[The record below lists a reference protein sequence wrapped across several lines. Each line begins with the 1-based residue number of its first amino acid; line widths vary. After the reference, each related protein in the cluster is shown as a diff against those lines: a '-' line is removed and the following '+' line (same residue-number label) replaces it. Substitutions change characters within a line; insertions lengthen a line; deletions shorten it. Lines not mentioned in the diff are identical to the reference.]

1 MNMETLKIGSN
12 GTLVYYLQS
21 ILKLLGFYNGSID
34 GIFGNQ
40 TRIAVSNFQSDFGIA
55 SDGIVGPNTWNKLS
69 SFFYIVPTD
78 IPYGSNIL
86 SINLQG
92 FKQKFPFLEQG
103 IIGYSVLRKEI
114 NYLKFGNGPKQIFY
128 HGSIHANEWINSVL
142 LMKFLENLSNAYLN
156 NSTIWGYPASTLFEQ
171 YSLYIIPMVNPDG
184 VDLVVGNIS
193 KYNSDIYQYV
203 LNLSKNY
210 PNIPFP
216 NGWKA
221 NINGVDLNLQFP
233 AGWNNARQ
241 IKFSQGY
248 TKPGPRDFVGPSA
261 LYAVEAKNLYNFTLS
276 KDFLL
281 TISYHTQGETIYWK
295 FQDYLPPNSYNIGI
309 NFSQVSGYSLENTP
323 YASGFAGYK
332 DWFIQN
338 YNRPGY
344 TIETGKGINPLP
356 ISQFYDIYM
365 KNLGILVMGM
375 ILI

>member
-1 MNMETLKIGSN
+1 MNVETLKIGSS
-12 GTLVYYLQS
+12 GTMVYYLQS
-21 ILKLLGFYNGSID
+21 TLKLLGFYNGAID

-40 TRIAVSNFQSDFGIA
+40 TRLAVLNFQSDFGIS
-55 SDGIVGPNTWNKLS
+55 SDGIVGPITWNKLS

-184 VDLVVGNIS
+184 VDLVVGNIA
-193 KYNSDIYQYV
+193 KYNPEIYQYAF
-203 LNLSKNY
+203 NLSKNY

-221 NINGVDLNLQFP
+221 NINGVDL
-233 AGWNNARQ
+233 
-241 IKFSQGY
+241 
-248 TKPGPRDFVGPSA
+248 
-261 LYAVEAKNLYNFTLS
+261 KNYQPFCKVL
-276 KDFLL
+276 
-281 TISYHTQGETIYWK
+281 
-295 FQDYLPPNSYNIGI
+295 
-309 NFSQVSGYSLENTP
+309 
-323 YASGFAGYK
+323 
-332 DWFIQN
+332 
-338 YNRPGY
+338 
-344 TIETGKGINPLP
+344 
-356 ISQFYDIYM
+356 
-365 KNLGILVMGM
+365 
-375 ILI
+375 